1 MTWQLQNEGHV
12 VIYQRIR
19 RLMRLMCLMPVYM
32 YQPSMKDRMADL
44 EGEKRAL
51 ETYLE
56 QSPEP
61 PALRLHPSLSDLYRT
76 KIRNLASNLR
86 DPDLKTEA
94 TEASRGLISEIRL
107 VPDVRAPNGHHIELA
122 GELAGILALVDA
134 QTTEPALLARA
145 WSETLVAGVGFEP
158 TTFRL

>member
-1 MTWQLQNEGHV
+1 ME
-12 VIYQRIR
+12 
-19 RLMRLMCLMPVYM
+19 RLE
-32 YQPSMKDRMADL
+32 S
-44 EGEKRAL
+44 EKKAL
-51 ETYLE
+51 TKLLE

-122 GELAGILALVDA
+122 GELAGILALGDA
-134 QTTEPALLARA
+134 EMTKPAASAGL
-145 WSETLVAGVGFEP
+145 WSETVVAGGRSELNLRGSQDKLVAGKRNQLNLLIFAP
-158 TTFRL
+158 DFSAWRYAS